1 MLDEPAAGLSTS
13 DLDGLISY
21 IRWIHETFGITIWMI
36 EHQMQVVNTLCD
48 NIKVINFGKELAE
61 GTPEEIQKNPAV
73 IDAYLG
79 NTKIVEDAQKP
90 FEPIKIAQQS
100 RRPQND

>member
-1 MLDEPAAGLSTS
+1 
-13 DLDGLISY
+13 
-21 IRWIHETFGITIWMI
+21 FGITIWMI
-36 EHQMQVVNTLCD
+36 EHQMQVVNTLAQ

-79 NTKIVEDAQKP
+79 NSDINIKDAYPGLPEKRKK
-90 FEPIKIAQQS
+90 EA
-100 RRPQND
+100 